1 MHSRSVRSSPA
12 GIGHAVRKRAGRAPL
27 AALLILTC
35 ASACGGSHANGGFN
49 PDGKFGNA
57 NNAPPSGLPPSP
69 TGPGL
74 PSTMTPKQVDAAV
87 IQAYRKFQQTYQQ
100 VYTNNDPSPLAQV
113 AADPLLTKV
122 TNDVEATKA
131 KGEIWRF
138 VNISNPRVYA
148 RSQDGAKV
156 FVIDCMR
163 TLVGY
168 RYSAKTGKRLGGR
181 TGSAYVYRTGL
192 KYVDSVWKV
201 YDSVQDNQ
209 C

>member
-1 MHSRSVRSSPA
+1 MHSRSVPSSPT
-12 GIGHAVRKRAGRAPL
+12 GTGHAVRERAGRTAL
-27 AALLILTC
+27 AALLTLTS
-35 ASACGGSHANGGFN
+35 AAACGGSHSKGGFD
-49 PDGKFGNA
+49 PDGKFDNA
-57 NNAPPSGLPPSP
+57 SNGSPGLPPSP

-74 PSTMTPKQVDAAV
+74 PSTMTPKQVDEAV
-87 IQAYRKFQQTYQQ
+87 IQAYRRFQQTYQQ
-100 VYTNNDPSPLAQV
+100 VYTNNDPAPLTQV
-113 AADPLLTKV
+113 AADPLLAKV

-148 RSQDGAKV
+148 RSKDGAKI

-163 TLVGY
+163 TLAGY
-168 RYSAKTGKRLGGR
+168 RFSTKTGKRLGGR

-192 KYVDSVWKV
+192 KYVDGAWKV
-201 YDSVQDNQ
+201 YDSVQDKQ